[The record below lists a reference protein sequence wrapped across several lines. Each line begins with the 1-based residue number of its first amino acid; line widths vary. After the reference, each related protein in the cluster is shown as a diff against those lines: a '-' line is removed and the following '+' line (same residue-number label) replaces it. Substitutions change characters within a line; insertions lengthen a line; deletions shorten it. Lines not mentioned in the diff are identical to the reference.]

1 MELLNSFI
9 SSKDKKMYAQV
20 SKGKFFCFFD
30 SFSVGKILRNEYRIA
45 YNRKVKSKKA
55 KRMDWIDRM
64 EIAYEAMTDR
74 MIDEMYAPRSIEC
87 AQCREYFSSDDS
99 FEAAGSDLDFCSESC
114 ADSWE
119 EEFAFENEEGECTEL
134 DNQLSI
140 HPVICTSIQTTI
152 QKEGVPL

>member
-1 MELLNSFI
+1 
-9 SSKDKKMYAQV
+9 
-20 SKGKFFCFFD
+20 
-30 SFSVGKILRNEYRIA
+30 
-45 YNRKVKSKKA
+45 
-55 KRMDWIDRM
+55 MDWIDRM

-87 AQCREYFSSDDS
+87 AQCREYFNSENS

-114 ADSWE
+114 VDSWE
-119 EEFAFENEEGECTEL
+119 EEFAFENEEGECEEL

-152 QKEGVPL
+152 QKEGVTL